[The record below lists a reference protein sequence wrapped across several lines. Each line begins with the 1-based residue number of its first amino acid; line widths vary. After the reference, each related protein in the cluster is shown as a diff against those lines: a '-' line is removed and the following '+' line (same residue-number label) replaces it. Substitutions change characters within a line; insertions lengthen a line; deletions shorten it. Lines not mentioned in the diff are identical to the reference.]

1 MAFDVLEIV
10 RINSMV
16 AGLIITIGLYSQCI
30 KIFRTRSAHDLSF
43 LLIVSLFYNEI
54 SWFIYGY
61 GIGEWPIIVLTV
73 ITFPAEIFILI
84 GYLRYG
90 RKG

>member
-1 MAFDVLEIV
+1 MALDVLEIV

-43 LLIVSLFYNEI
+43 LLIISLFYNEI

>member
-1 MAFDVLEIV
+1 MALDVLEIV

-43 LLIVSLFYNEI
+43 LLIISLFYNEI

-90 RKG
+90 REG